1 MQFYEAAGIVCAQE
15 ILENLTLHAGQIC
28 ILTILTKMFAQTDK
42 FSIDLK
48 PAKDIALSRPIRC
61 QHNRYEMHEEAEKLF
76 MSIESS

>member
-15 ILENLTLHAGQIC
+15 ISENLTLHAGQIC
-28 ILTILTKMFAQTDK
+28 ILTKMFAQTDK